1 MELAD
6 AGSYFYGNFRR
17 EKQMDLST
25 IGVKFGWAVEKTA
38 GEKPTAFKWIK
49 RCNKIAGLNIT
60 KDKLDTTCF
69 EDKIKTYIAGVG
81 DTGGDWN
88 INFNGTKKGSAIDT
102 VKAWNELLEKSEA
115 GAEEGKATWAD
126 IFIPGFG
133 SYFVKFEPGEIPL
146 PDLEPNSKLD
156 IQIANVVNEYIGLNE
171 AIEPTETVS

>member
-1 MELAD
+1 M
-6 AGSYFYGNFRR
+6 
-17 EKQMDLST
+17 
-25 IGVKFGWAVEKTA
+25 
-38 GEKPTAFKWIK
+38 
-49 RCNKIAGLNIT
+49 
-60 KDKLDTTCF
+60 
-69 EDKIKTYIAGVG
+69 G

-133 SYFVKFEPGEIPL
+133 SYFVKFEPGEIPM

-171 AIEPTETVS
+171 AIEPTETVA

>member
-1 MELAD
+1 
-6 AGSYFYGNFRR
+6 
-17 EKQMDLST
+17 MDLST

-81 DTGGDWN
+81 DTGG
-88 INFNGTKKGSAIDT
+88 
-102 VKAWNELLEKSEA
+102 AWNELLEKSEA

-171 AIEPTETVS
+171 AIEPTETVA

>member
-1 MELAD
+1 
-6 AGSYFYGNFRR
+6 
-17 EKQMDLST
+17 MDLST
-25 IGVKFGWAVEKTA
+25 LGVKFGWAVEKTA

-126 IFIPGFG
+126 IFM
-133 SYFVKFEPGEIPL
+133 PGEIPM
-146 PDLEPNSKLD
+146 PDLETNSKLD

-171 AIEPTETVS
+171 AIEPTETVA